1 MACAGSLVGNVV
13 EDKVFDILHDLGVTT
28 VGIDSHSR
36 HIGTRGFMDGCWLGE
51 EDEWH
56 GEQAF
61 HPFDL

>member
-1 MACAGSLVGNVV
+1 MS
-13 EDKVFDILHDLGVTT
+13 
-28 VGIDSHSR
+28 IDSHSR

-56 GEQAF
+56 SEQAF